1 MAHVDGAGLSRVCQ
15 HVPVHAKAPSSAPER
30 KSQLASIVIPFPMP
44 QLVWGPVSIDFD
56 LDHLAKNWLPIAALA
71 VAILAN
77 DRSELQLVLK
87 QFDDEG
93 LRDLID
99 DLGQLEQKLLSV
111 AEFARAASARCQIAL
126 AVMQH

>member
-1 MAHVDGAGLSRVCQ
+1 MNPERPMAEA
-15 HVPVHAKAPSSAPER
+15 SAPER
-30 KSQLASIVIPFPMP
+30 KSQLASNVIPFPMP

-56 LDHLAKNWLPIAALA
+56 LDHFAKNWLPIAALA

>member
-1 MAHVDGAGLSRVCQ
+1 LTSIWII
-15 HVPVHAKAPSSAPER
+15 
-30 KSQLASIVIPFPMP
+30 SQKIGCP
-44 QLVWGPVSIDFD
+44 
-56 LDHLAKNWLPIAALA
+56 LPLA

-99 DLGQLEQKLLSV
+99 DLGQLAQKLLSV

-126 AVMQH
+126 TVMQH

>member
-56 LDHLAKNWLPIAALA
+56 LAHCRWQWQFSRKIGPSCSWSSSSSTTRDC
-71 VAILAN
+71 AI
-77 DRSELQLVLK
+77 
-87 QFDDEG
+87 
-93 LRDLID
+93 
-99 DLGQLEQKLLSV
+99 
-111 AEFARAASARCQIAL
+111 
-126 AVMQH
+126 